1 MLPEPLGH
9 GVRRAIR
16 QQGDG
21 LAALQ
26 VDEDRAVGVAF
37 AQRPIVDAEH
47 LRRGGVSLWLP
58 AEEAQERVPADPQ
71 VPRVAEAYPGFPP
84 QRDAERHQAL
94 GQAQGTARPGGRN
107 GGQAFGEDAA
117 RAGAVAAA
125 PFAHAQ
131 LKAHTILRP
140 GQIGQRALVVTM
152 DAPGRGGAQRT
163 GCAGLGRAHAQGD
176 LGRGSIDLARLQV
189 QRGRIGQEGGKDV
202 GGV

>member
-58 AEEAQERVPADPQ
+58 AEDAQERVPADPQ
-71 VPRVAEAYPGFPP
+71 APRVAEAYPRLSPP
-84 QRDAERHQAL
+84 TRRRAP
-94 GQAQGTARPGGRN
+94 PG
-107 GGQAFGEDAA
+107 
-117 RAGAVAAA
+117 AGPGVGYGA
-125 PFAHAQ
+125 P
-131 LKAHTILRP
+131 
-140 GQIGQRALVVTM
+140 
-152 DAPGRGGAQRT
+152 RGPQWW
-163 GCAGLGRAHAQGD
+163 
-176 LGRGSIDLARLQV
+176 
-189 QRGRIGQEGGKDV
+189 V
-202 GGV
+202 GVR